1 MAFING
7 KEALFVNVKLTQMEV
22 DLINL
27 SPTFVDQLLKYNRDV
42 VANKIDPIAVN
53 ARILESTGTQTGR

>member
-7 KEALFVNVKLTQMEV
+7 KEALFVNVKLTQMEI

-27 SPTFVDQLLKYNRDV
+27 SPTFVDQLLKYNRQV
-42 VANKIDPIAVN
+42 VDNKIGPIAVN
-53 ARILESTGTQTGR
+53 KCRTQIY